1 MKCLNC
7 NSEIISKSAKKFC
20 SSSCSAKYNNKH
32 RMPRT
37 LESRKKT
44 SDAVKNTYIN
54 KPDNIKKQNQI
65 NRLRA
70 YSKSHLNYLFNNP
83 FDELA
88 YQSKRTRIIIEQE
101 CKCAKCGL
109 SEWMGEP
116 ICFEMDH
123 IDGDKKNNTRNNLE
137 ILCPNCHSN
146 TPTWK
151 GRKNKRDRSK
161 ILSYIELRQDNSKE

>member
-1 MKCLNC
+1 MTDDVR
-7 NSEIISKSAKKFC
+7 KSTQAARIQ
-20 SSSCSAKYNNKH
+20 S
-32 RMPRT
+32 
-37 LESRKKT
+37 
-44 SDAVKNTYIN
+44 
-54 KPDNIKKQNQI
+54 
-65 NRLRA
+65 
-70 YSKSHLNYLFNNP
+70 YSKSHLKYLFDNS
-83 FDELA
+83 FDNLT

-123 IDGDKKNNTRNNLE
+123 IDGNKNNNTRSNLE

-151 GRKNKRDRSK
+151 GRKNGRDRSK
-161 ILSYIELRQDNSKE
+161 ILFYIELRKQMVENDGNDPSREP